1 MHAGEVK
8 NDTVQRAHEDIFSAA
23 TVETTE
29 PAEKRDQK
37 CTPARRRTTPSSGHT
52 EANSLHSSGE
62 TILPAEIQNDKC
74 TPAWRRTTPASG
86 HTEANSTPPAA
97 RRSCRRRYRMINA
110 RRRG

>member
-52 EANSLHSSGE
+52 EANSL
-62 TILPAEIQNDKC
+62 
-74 TPAWRRTTPASG
+74 
-86 HTEANSTPPAA
+86 PPAA
-97 RRSCRRRYRMINA
+97 KRSCRRRYRMINA
-110 RRRG
+110 RRRGEERHRPAGTRRLIPRRQRRDDLAGGDTE